1 MACGSGK
8 GRGWGLREWGRGAR
22 GQERGG
28 WGQEGKRG
36 GERGDRAREGGRQGG
51 GERGGGVGI
60 ALQECTN
67 GRACSLC
74 SELWLHVG
82 NNSNWALKNGE
93 KAKKA
98 RAKQDVAKA
107 EASS

>member
-8 GRGWGLREWGRGAR
+8 GRGWDLREWGRGAR

-51 GERGGGVGI
+51 GENGSPNPPPPLGELVPY
-60 ALQECTN
+60 ALSCGFVSAITAT
-67 GRACSLC
+67 GL
-74 SELWLHVG
+74 
-82 NNSNWALKNGE
+82 
-93 KAKKA
+93 
-98 RAKQDVAKA
+98 
-107 EASS
+107 